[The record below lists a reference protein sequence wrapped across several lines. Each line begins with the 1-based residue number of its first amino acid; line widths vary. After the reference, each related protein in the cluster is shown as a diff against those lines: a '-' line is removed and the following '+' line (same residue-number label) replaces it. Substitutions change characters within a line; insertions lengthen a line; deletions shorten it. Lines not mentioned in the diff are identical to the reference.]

1 LRDDRASWAVIAR
14 TSGNHQ
20 GLDFKMEA
28 SGVAIARKD
37 LIEGLGKGLRVIE
50 AFDDDHNRL
59 TPSEAAER
67 AGITRTAA
75 RRYLLS
81 LCHFGYAA
89 SDGKQFWLTPRVLRL
104 GQSYLGAARLPR
116 LVQPFI
122 QRISMAC
129 GETVNVSVLD
139 GHDIVYVARS
149 NSPRLVSIGFHAGAR
164 VPAHVVSPGAAILS
178 TLDDKALQRWVE
190 AHEFSVFTPEGLSE
204 PQRFADNVRT
214 ARALGYAITDQ
225 QLDLGLR
232 GLAVPLKDRKGECK
246 GAIGMTLQ
254 TQGMTAEQTVARML
268 PLLQETAQALR
279 PLL

>member
-1 LRDDRASWAVIAR
+1 MD
-14 TSGNHQ
+14 
-20 GLDFKMEA
+20 EA
-28 SGVAIARKD
+28 AFAIDRKD

-50 AFDDDHNRL
+50 AFDDDHSRL

-89 SDGKQFWLTPRVLRL
+89 TDGKLFWLMPRVLRL

-122 QRISMAC
+122 QRVSMAC
-129 GETVNVSVLD
+129 GETVNMSVLD
-139 GHDIVYVARS
+139 GHEVVYVARS

-164 VPAHVVSPGAAILS
+164 APAHTVAAGTVIVSTFG
-178 TLDDKALQRWVE
+178 DEALQRWV
-190 AHEFSVFTPEGLSE
+190 AKHEFAVFTPEGLSGAE
-204 PQRFADNVRT
+204 RFLDGVYA
-214 ARALGYAITDQ
+214 ARALGYWIADQ
-225 QLDLGLR
+225 QLNMGLR
-232 GLAVPLKDRKGECK
+232 GIAVALKDRKGDCK
-246 GAIGMTLQ
+246 GAVGMTLQ
-254 TQGMTAEQTVARML
+254 MQGMTREQTVARLL
-268 PLLQETAQALR
+268 PLLQETAQLLR